1 MEILNIPIGKAEIIQ
16 GDTIPSILFEFDPTD
31 NINLLGTNVKIRM
44 HVMNNHIKIID
55 ISNGNGITVKGSK
68 SFIIDEVS
76 KEESEL
82 LPVGSFLGDLEIT
95 DSNGKKFTYFR
106 VRYTIE
112 KQYTK

>member
-1 MEILNIPIGKAEIIQ
+1 MEILNIPIGKSEIVQ

-31 NINLLGTNVKIRM
+31 NINLSLPNTKIRM
-44 HVMNNHIKIID
+44 NVMNNHIKIID
-55 ISNGNGITVKGSK
+55 IFNGSGITILTPK
-68 SFIIDEVS
+68 SFRIDEVP
-76 KEESEL
+76 KEQSEL
-82 LPVGSFLGDLEIT
+82 LPVGAFMGDLEIT